1 MNQYLNKLINIR
13 TVIDLKYTITKR
25 KVKNPI
31 NVYEQ
36 ISYFINIVRNND

>member
-1 MNQYLNKLINIR
+1 MNQYLINLINIR
-13 TVIDLKYTITKR
+13 IVIDLKYIITKR

-36 ISYFINIVRNND
+36 SSYFINILRNND